1 MIIQTHKQ
9 IHQSLTRCSPNSSQG
24 FSLIELMVAMVVGL
38 IIISGVFALHSTT
51 RKTQQAN
58 EAQMDMVADARF
70 AIELITHDLRHAGM
84 WGGTNKDG
92 LIECKSTDVPCA
104 PTVAGDTPPAAV
116 ANDCAIGTNPVWAYD
131 LTLPVF
137 ATDDTAGNPFLGS
150 CIPAAEA
157 HQANTDI
164 LEIRYADANLPLAL
178 NAGQLYVRSNF
189 VNGRVFVGAIAPQL
203 NANDALPTTN
213 NHTLNAFVY
222 YISNFTDVAG
232 DGIPSLRRVA
242 LVNGPAL
249 QNQLL
254 VSGVSDLQVQF
265 GEDLNNNQMVD
276 LYVNPNDVTDWT
288 QVYAAKIWL
297 VMRSDRQHR
306 GVDTTRT
313 FNIAGASVTLGGQDG
328 FRFFMVSSVVNLRNL
343 KQL

>member
-1 MIIQTHKQ
+1 
-9 IHQSLTRCSPNSSQG
+9 
-24 FSLIELMVAMVVGL
+24 MVVGL

-70 AIELITHDLRHAGM
+70 AIEMIAYDLRHAGM

-92 LIECKSTDVPCA
+92 LIECKSTDTACA
-104 PTVAGDTPPAAV
+104 ATVTGDTPPTTVAGD
-116 ANDCAIGTNPVWAYD
+116 CATGTAPVWAYD

-137 ATDDTAGNPFLGS
+137 ATDGTVGNPYAGS
-150 CIPAAEA
+150 CIPAAESYLA
-157 HQANTDI
+157 GTDV
-164 LEIRYADANLPLAL
+164 LEMRYADANLPQAL

-189 VNGRVFVGAIAPQL
+189 INGRVFVGATAPQL
-203 NANDALPTTN
+203 NANDTSLTTN
-213 NHTLNAFVY
+213 NHTLNAFAY
-222 YISNFTDVAG
+222 YISSFTDGTVDDN

-265 GEDLNNNQMVD
+265 GEDLNNDLVVD

-297 VMRSDRQHR
+297 VMRSNRQFR
-306 GVDTTRT
+306 GVNTAKAFR
-313 FNIAGASVTLGGQDG
+313 IAGAPEVTLGGQDG